1 MENCI
6 FCKIIE
12 KQLPSKIVLENSD
25 IIAFESIEPKA
36 PVHIL
41 IVPKRHIPS
50 VNHLNDDDAVLVGKM
65 IIAAKK
71 IAENKNI
78 DETGYR
84 LALNT
89 GPDAG
94 QSVFHIHLHLIG
106 GKKFTDEA

>member
-12 KQLPSKIVLENSD
+12 KTVPSKIVLENSD

-50 VNHLNDDDAVLVGKM
+50 VNYLNDDDAVLVGKM
-65 IIAAKK
+65 IVAAKK
-71 IAENKNI
+71 IAESKNI

-84 LALNT
+84 LTLNT

-94 QSVFHIHLHLIG
+94 QSVFHIHLHLMG
-106 GKKFTDEA
+106 GKKFQDEA

>member
-12 KQLPSKIVLENSD
+12 KQLPSKIVMENSD

-36 PVHIL
+36 PVHVL

-50 VNHLNDDDAVLVGKM
+50 VNYLNDDDSSLVGKM

-71 IAENKNI
+71 IAESKNI

-94 QSVFHIHLHLIG
+94 QSVFHIHLHLMG

>member
-1 MENCI
+1 MSNCI
-6 FCKIIE
+6 FCKIAE
-12 KQLPSKIVLENSD
+12 KQIPSKIIFENAD

-41 IVPKRHIPS
+41 IIPKTHIPS
-50 VNHLNDDDAVLVGKM
+50 VNHLNDSNADLVGKM

-71 IAENKNI
+71 IAESKDI
-78 DETGYR
+78 SESGYR
-84 LALNT
+84 LTINT

-94 QSVFHIHLHLIG
+94 QSVFHLHLHLMG